1 VTTTTPAAPYAS
13 SLGEAPRSLDRL
25 RRRART
31 GIWIEAIGLAA
42 LLAVAFALPSY
53 VTDRSLRLEWP
64 VRLVLLASFLVVVL
78 RTLQRR
84 LLKPL
89 RVALSDDE
97 MALAV
102 ERNAPD
108 VKQALISSLQFDR
121 ELRSGARI
129 AESTELMAAVVDD
142 VRARTAAIP
151 FPVAIDGARVRR
163 FGAAIVAGLAV
174 FAVWGAVWPQT
185 FSLWARRNVLLSN
198 AEWPRY
204 TTLAFAGATDGQVRL
219 PQGDPLTVRIAV
231 EGPVPDQVFLDYAF
245 RGGERGT
252 EAMSRTGDREFV
264 WTLDA
269 VLADVTLRAQ
279 GGDALPIDLAVTV
292 VERPRI
298 DDLAVRVVYPEYME
312 REPFDVPPTEGEVR
326 VPRGGSVWV
335 KGRSQKPIDEAFLLF
350 GADQKIAL
358 ERDPDGHAFRGSFTP
373 TASGPLAVDVVD
385 RDRLGAGTPPK
396 VMLRVGDDKPP
407 TLDFR
412 LRGIGASITKH
423 ARIPGDLKVKD
434 DFGIREV
441 KAQLRV
447 TAEATTDTKPDPAA
461 TPAIEEPFADIDA
474 VYGGRHERSALRYD
488 TTAAVDLKP
497 LSPDDKDDAPGN
509 KIRPGMLVSMRFL
522 AKDNFGPDAPHEGFC
537 ETLTFRVV
545 TPDKLVEDLRRR
557 QIEQRDEL
565 KRMIDEEQAAA
576 AELRE
581 IVDPAQAGDRRKVV
595 EARLKALARQQQGLG
610 RRVAFVGETYQRILW
625 EYENNRLLQPNKVRE
640 LEGKITEPLAR
651 VAKEAFP
658 ATSRQVDTFGA
669 GAGEAA
675 RTAAVDGYTAIV
687 RDLTAVMKQMEDAEN
702 LAAILEYLRG
712 VIKIEGHTRDEV
724 EKRVKDREQDVFTP
738 KKK

>member
-1 VTTTTPAAPYAS
+1 MP
-13 SLGEAPRSLDRL
+13 ENLDRL

-31 GIWIEAIGLAA
+31 GIWIEALGLAA
-42 LLAVAFALPSY
+42 LLALAFALPSY

-64 VRLVLLASFLVVVL
+64 FRLALLASFLFVL
-78 RTLQRR
+78 VRTLHRR
-84 LLKPL
+84 LLRPL
-89 RVALSDDE
+89 AVALSDDE

-102 ERNAPD
+102 ERQAPG

-121 ELRSGARI
+121 ELRSGAKV
-129 AESTELMAAVVDD
+129 AESTQLMAAVVDE
-142 VRARTAAIP
+142 VRQRTAAIP
-151 FPVAIDGARVRR
+151 FTDAIDSARVRR
-163 FGAAIVAGLAV
+163 FAAAFVAGLCC
-174 FAVWGAVWPQT
+174 FAAWGAMSPST
-185 FSLWARRNVLLSN
+185 LSLWARRNVLLSN

-204 TTLAFAGATDGQVRL
+204 TTIAFAGTTDGQVRV

-231 EGPVPDQVFLDYAF
+231 DGPVPDQMFLDYAF
-245 RGGERGT
+245 RGGERGS
-252 EAMSRTGDREFV
+252 EAMSRTGDREFT

-269 VLADVTLRAQ
+269 VLSDVTLHAQ

-298 DDLAVRVVYPEYME
+298 EDLSVRVVYPDYME
-312 REPFDVPPTEGEVR
+312 REPFYVPATEGEVR

-335 KGRSQKPIDEAFLLF
+335 KGKSQKAIEQAFLLF
-350 GADQKIAL
+350 GADQKFPL
-358 ERDPDGHAFRGSFTP
+358 EREADGHAFGGGFTP
-373 TASGPLAVDVVD
+373 TASGPLVVDVVD

-396 VMLRVGDDKPP
+396 LMLRVGDDKPP
-407 TLDFR
+407 SLDFR
-412 LRGIGASITKH
+412 LRGIGSQITRH

-447 TAEATTDTKPDPAA
+447 TVEATTDTRPDP
-461 TPAIEEPFADIDA
+461 TKPALPEEPFTDIDA
-474 VYGGRHERSALRYD
+474 FYGGKHERSALRYD

-497 LSPDDKDDAPGN
+497 LSPNDKDDAPEN

-522 AKDNFGPDAPHEGFC
+522 AKDNFGPGEPHEGFC
-537 ETLTFRVV
+537 ETMSFRVV

-565 KRMIDEEQAAA
+565 KRLIQEEQAAQS
-576 AELRE
+576 EIRE
-581 IVDPAQAGDRRKVV
+581 IVNPAQAGEKRKVV

-625 EYENNRLLQPNKVRE
+625 EYENNRLIQPNKVRE
-640 LEGKITEPLAR
+640 LESKITEPLAR

-658 ATSRQVDTFGA
+658 ATSQKVDAFGS
-669 GAGEAA
+669 GAEEAA
-675 RTAAVDGYTAIV
+675 RTAAVDGCTAIV
-687 RDLTAVMKQMEDAEN
+687 RDLTAVLKEMEEAEN
-702 LAAILEYLRG
+702 LAALLEYLRG
-712 VIKIEGHTRDEV
+712 VIKIEGSTRDEV
-724 EKRVKDREQDVFTP
+724 EKRVKDREHDVFTP

>member
-1 VTTTTPAAPYAS
+1 MTSTTEAPPLAS
-13 SLGEAPRSLDRL
+13 SHGVMPQNLAQL

-31 GIWIEAIGLAA
+31 GIWIEALGLVA
-42 LLAVAFALPSY
+42 LLAIAFALPSF
-53 VTDRSLRLEWP
+53 VTDRTLRLEWP
-64 VRLVLLASFLVVVL
+64 FRLVLLASFLFVLL
-78 RTLQRR
+78 RTVQRR
-84 LLKPL
+84 LLRPL
-89 RVALSDDE
+89 AVALSDDE

-102 ERNAPD
+102 ERHAPD

-129 AESTELMAAVVDD
+129 GESTQLMAAVVDD
-142 VRARTAAIP
+142 VQKRVDAIP
-151 FPVAIDGARVRR
+151 FTNAIDAARVRR
-163 FGAAIVAGLAV
+163 FAAAIVAGV
-174 FAVWGAVWPQT
+174 CCFAAWGALSPAT
-185 FSLWARRNVLLSN
+185 LSLWARRNVFLSN

-204 TTLAFAGATDGQVRL
+204 TRLAFAGTTDGQVRL

-231 EGPVPDQVFLDYAF
+231 EGPVPDQVFVDYAF

-252 EAMSRTGDREFV
+252 EAMSRTGEREFA

-269 VLADVTLRAQ
+269 VLGDVTLHAQ

-298 DDLAVRVVYPEYME
+298 DDLSVRVVYPDYME
-312 REPFDVPPTEGEVR
+312 REPFYVPATEGEVR

-335 KGRSQKPIDEAFLLF
+335 KGKSQKPLEQAFLLF
-350 GADQKIAL
+350 GADQKVAL
-358 ERDPDGHAFRGSFTP
+358 ERDADGHGFGGGFTP
-373 TASGPLAVDVVD
+373 TASGPLVVDVVD
-385 RDRLGAGTPPK
+385 HDRLGAGAPPK
-396 VMLRVGDDKPP
+396 LMLRVGDDKPP
-407 TLDFR
+407 SLDFR
-412 LRGIGASITKH
+412 LRGIGSSITKH

-447 TAEATTDTKPDPAA
+447 TVETTADTKPDP
-461 TPAIEEPFADIDA
+461 TKPAPDDEPFTDVEAF
-474 VYGGRHERSALRYD
+474 YGGKHERSALRYE

-497 LSPDDKDDAPGN
+497 LSPNDKDDAAEN
-509 KIRPGMLVSMRFL
+509 KIRPGMLVSMRF
-522 AKDNFGPDAPHEGFC
+522 ASKDNFGPGDPHEGYC
-537 ETLTFRVV
+537 ETMTFRVV

-565 KRMIDEEQAAA
+565 KRLIDEEQTALS
-576 AELRE
+576 EMRE
-581 IVDPAQAGDRRKVV
+581 IVNPAQAGERRKVV

-625 EYENNRLLQPNKVRE
+625 EYENNRLLQPNQVRD
-640 LEGKITEPLAR
+640 LEGKITVPLAR
-651 VAKEAFP
+651 IAKEAFP
-658 ATSRQVDTFGA
+658 ATSQRVDAFAA
-669 GAGEAA
+669 GTEEAT

-687 RDLTAVMKQMEDAEN
+687 RDLTAVMKEMQDAEN
-702 LAAILEYLRG
+702 LAAILETLRG
-712 VIKIEGHTRDEV
+712 VIKNQGSTRDEV
-724 EKRVKDREQDVFTP
+724 EKRVKDREHDVFTP